1 MGFQMLRYILLRR
14 RVVLWVTVVFFLAG
28 LIAAI
33 LTGRTYETRALL
45 MPPLEEGGE
54 GLLAAWMAQLNLPS
68 MVAPM
73 AAGSATAAILI
84 DILKS
89 RSLAEMIIE
98 SFDLK
103 DRYEVDTM
111 DDAVRMLSGQTSI
124 TASVTGLITLR
135 VRDEDPVMAERIA
148 QFYIS
153 GLDSLNRRLQFSR
166 AEQTMKF
173 IKGQIARYQVRLAQI
188 RADIAVFQ
196 REHGVVDIKEQV
208 RGAIDVAAGLK
219 VRTIIAGIELDLLK
233 EFAKENTRELQRK
246 EAEYRN
252 LTEQLEGIM
261 EGGASD
267 AVFVPLR
274 KLPELNQQYA
284 AMQRDLMVN
293 ERVHSFLRERYEES
307 GIDRARTTPTV
318 QVVDEPNIPQKPAG
332 FPRWGIVLIVT
343 FVGFA
348 WITAMLAWWGW
359 VSVRRRTGDEAR
371 AFDEVVSIT
380 QGDLDRLRK
389 FFRL

>member
-33 LTGRTYETRALL
+33 LTERTYETRALL

-89 RSLAEMIIE
+89 RSLAEMTIE

>member
-1 MGFQMLRYILLRR
+1 
-14 RVVLWVTVVFFLAG
+14 
-28 LIAAI
+28 
-33 LTGRTYETRALL
+33 
-45 MPPLEEGGE
+45 
-54 GLLAAWMAQLNLPS
+54 
-68 MVAPM
+68 
-73 AAGSATAAILI
+73 
-84 DILKS
+84 
-89 RSLAEMIIE
+89 
-98 SFDLK
+98 
-103 DRYEVDTM
+103 
-111 DDAVRMLSGQTSI
+111 
-124 TASVTGLITLR
+124 
-135 VRDEDPVMAERIA
+135 
-148 QFYIS
+148 
-153 GLDSLNRRLQFSR
+153 
-166 AEQTMKF
+166 
-173 IKGQIARYQVRLAQI
+173 
-188 RADIAVFQ
+188 
-196 REHGVVDIKEQV
+196 VVDIKEQV